1 MQDVIFRSSHPEVFL
16 GKDVL
21 KVCCKLA
28 ASKFSHY
35 LKRASKLL
43 LLNLFFSRNI
53 LIFTLKNAM
62 NFTQAFDNIIQNN
75 FCYDIAMSQ
84 FSIWK
89 KENQNN
95 LKYEM

>member
-1 MQDVIFRSSHPEVFL
+1 
-16 GKDVL
+16 
-21 KVCCKLA
+21 
-28 ASKFSHY
+28 
-35 LKRASKLL
+35 
-43 LLNLFFSRNI
+43 
-53 LIFTLKNAM
+53 M
-62 NFTQAFDNIIQNN
+62 NFTQAFDTIVQNN